1 MPCSRCG
8 SGAAPLHGRC
18 AQCGASVGSDAIPT
32 AIGLATPLPIPN
44 SDDSTTQFGIPNSDD
59 NATQFGFGGTTSMP
73 PPGPPTPVPP
83 VATTT
88 TMPQTLGLRV
98 GQNFGARYHIIR
110 VLGVGGMG
118 AVYQAWDQT
127 LEVAVA
133 LKVIR
138 PESAPDP
145 QAAEALQRR
154 FKHELLL
161 ARQVTHKNVVRIHDL
176 GEIEGITYISMPY
189 VQGSDLATVV
199 ARDGRLPV
207 ERAVAIAKE
216 LASGLVA
223 AHAAGVV
230 HRDLKPAN
238 IMIDGEGGVLIMDF
252 GIARSTSGGTAA
264 GMTASGV
271 IVGTVEYMAP
281 EQAKGERV
289 DARADIYSFG
299 LILNDILLGRRQST
313 STGVAELMARM
324 QAPLASLRSI
334 DATIPEWL
342 DAVVNKCIQPDPA
355 SRYQHMSEV
364 LADLEAKTAQPA
376 TPAARTRMQPAGSR
390 PALIGAL
397 AAVLVLGIAAGGWFL
412 RSKLGPSTRTQPQAQ
427 GQKPVVAAP
436 SVTLAILPFRNASG
450 DPTLDSLGPSV
461 SDVLRTE
468 LGQSSHV
475 MTVPSNRVLQVL
487 QDLRIQPNTT
497 LAPTELAR
505 VADFTNARSVLW
517 GQLTRFGEAI
527 RIDATLQDLDK
538 GQTVPLN
545 AMAPNTRDLLA
556 SIGALADSV
565 RENLAHGSTDILTE
579 LKSTSWKPSTSSF
592 EALRL
597 YNEGQQL
604 TQQGNH
610 QAALKSFEAATKI
623 DDHFALAL
631 SAMAKSYSTL
641 GYDDEAGQFTRRAM
655 SLSDGLPALEK
666 YRIAATHYQIV
677 RDNAKAIESY
687 ENLVKASPN
696 SPVVQF
702 DLGDLYEQTG
712 QFDKAREQYATVVR
726 LEPKF
731 AEGLRALGRIEIRR
745 GSPQDA
751 LEPLNK
757 ALSLAVEINN
767 EEARA
772 NVLQAIGIAYKQL
785 NRPEEAIRRYE
796 ESLAIKRKLG
806 PSQRR
811 GMASS
816 IGEIAQVQEMLG
828 KPREAEAR
836 FKEALKILR
845 DIGDKAGVASTL
857 TNLGSL
863 VNETLGRPD
872 EALPYFQ
879 ESLQLRRE
887 LGNSAGE
894 ALVLNNLGGLY
905 QAKGQYADAQ
915 THYELALQI
924 REKANNP
931 RDLADTVHNLA
942 ETLLKRGKYEDSLR
956 TYGRALDLR
965 RKAGDKRG
973 SAIESYSIGTIF
985 DNQGRYGAAI
995 KSKDEALTTFRDLKQ
1010 RDMWLG
1016 EILSGYGNSLALAG
1030 RFEDAD
1036 KLLDEAMTVGR
1047 ELQNNPAVIV
1057 QTQRFQADRLF
1068 YSGDNKTAATRAAE
1082 AVQSASKASDRS
1094 LGLLAQASAATVS
1107 VSTQPTRALAA
1118 RLATLAQDADSVG
1131 LKSLS
1136 VDYSLLRVDA
1146 LIKLKDYAIARDE
1159 ASRAVAKADAL
1170 GLRMLTARAR
1180 YLQGTARRLS
1190 NDSDAPRDYAAAL
1203 RLLDEIKGE
1212 DGNQN
1217 VMKRA
1222 DLAAMY
1228 ADCQRYSK
1236 S

>member
-18 AQCGASVGSDAIPT
+18 AQCGASVGSDSVPT

-44 SDDSTTQFGIPNSDD
+44 SDD
-59 NATQFGFGGTTSMP
+59 NATQFGEGTTAYVP
-73 PPGPPTPVPP
+73 PPPTMAVPP
-83 VATTT
+83 IATTAT
-88 TMPQTLGLRV
+88 HQTLGLTV
-98 GQNFGARYHIIR
+98 GQNFGSRYHIIR

-118 AVYQAWDQT
+118 AVYQAWDQS

-176 GEIEGITYISMPY
+176 GEIDGITYISMPY

-199 ARDGRLPV
+199 AREGRLPV
-207 ERAVAIAKE
+207 DRAVAIAKE

-238 IMIDGEGGVLIMDF
+238 IMIDGQGGVLIMDF

-355 SRYQHMSEV
+355 SRYQSMSEV
-364 LADLEAKTAQPA
+364 LADLEAKSGHPVTVSTRSGTAPG
-376 TPAARTRMQPAGSR
+376 GSR
-390 PALIGAL
+390 SALLTG
-397 AAVLVLGIAAGGWFL
+397 GIAALVVFGLLAGGWFL
-412 RSKLGPSTRTQPQAQ
+412 RARLTPAQRAQPQTQAQ
-427 GQKPVVAAP
+427 TRAIAAP

-450 DPTLDSLGPSV
+450 DAALDSLGSSV

-487 QDLRIQPNTT
+487 HDLRIQPNTT
-497 LAPTELAR
+497 PAPTELAR

-538 GQTVPLN
+538 GQTTPLN
-545 AMAPNTRDLLA
+545 AMAPNARDLLA
-556 SIGALADSV
+556 SIGTLADAV
-565 RENLAHGSTDILTE
+565 RENLAHGSSDVLKE

-677 RDNAKAIESY
+677 RDNAKAIEAY

-712 QFDKAREQYATVVR
+712 QFDKARDQYAIVVK
-726 LEPKF
+726 LDPKYV
-731 AEGLRALGRIEIRR
+731 EGLRALGRVEIRR
-745 GSPQDA
+745 SNPQDA

-785 NRPEEAIRRYE
+785 NRPEEAIRNYE
-796 ESLAIKRKLG
+796 ESLQIKRKLG

-816 IGEIAQVQEMLG
+816 IGEIAQVLEKTG

-845 DIGDKAGVASTL
+845 EIGDKGGVASTL

-863 VNETLGRPD
+863 LNETLGRPN

-894 ALVLNNLGGLY
+894 ALVLNNLGVLY
-905 QAKGQYADAQ
+905 QSKGQYADAQ
-915 THYELALQI
+915 THFELALQI

-931 RDLADTVHNLA
+931 KDMADTVHNLA
-942 ETLLKRGKYEDSLR
+942 ETLLKRGKYDQSLSQ
-956 TYGRALDLR
+956 YVKALDYR

-973 SAIESYSIGTIF
+973 AAIESYSIGTIF

-995 KSKDEALTTFRDLKQ
+995 KSKDDALTAFRDLKQ

-1016 EILSGYGNSLALAG
+1016 EILSGYGNSLALSG
-1030 RFEDAD
+1030 RFADAD
-1036 KLLDEAMTVGR
+1036 KLLDEALTVGR
-1047 ELQNNPAVIV
+1047 ELQNSTVIV
-1057 QTQRFQADRLF
+1057 QTQRYQADRLF
-1068 YSGDNKTAATRAAE
+1068 YSGDVKTAAARAAE
-1082 AVQSASKASDRS
+1082 AVQSAGKASDRS
-1094 LGLLAQASAATVS
+1094 LALLAQGSAATVA
-1107 VSTQPTRALAA
+1107 VSTQPTKAIAS
-1118 RLATLAQDADSVG
+1118 RLATLAQDADSLG
-1131 LKSLS
+1131 LRSLS
-1136 VDYSLLRVDA
+1136 VDCSLLRVEA
-1146 LIKLKDYAIARDE
+1146 LIKLKDVATARDE

-1170 GLRMLTARAR
+1170 GLRMLIARAR
-1180 YLQGTARRLS
+1180 FLRGTALRLA
-1190 NDSDAPRDYAAAL
+1190 NDAEASRDYAAAL
-1203 RLLDEIKGE
+1203 RLLDEIKNE

>member
-1 MPCSRCG
+1 VSN
-8 SGAAPLHGRC
+8 SNT
-18 AQCGASVGSDAIPT
+18 QF
-32 AIGLATPLPIPN
+32 PN
-44 SDDSTTQFGIPNSDD
+44 PDDSVTQL
-59 NATQFGFGGTTSMP
+59 GGTPPAP
-73 PPGPPTPVPP
+73 PPTVAVPS
-83 VATTT
+83 ATTPT
-88 TMPQTLGLRV
+88 SIQRSLGVTV
-98 GQNFGARYHIIR
+98 GQNFGSRYQVIR
-110 VLGVGGMG
+110 VLGIGGMG

-138 PESAPDP
+138 PESAPD
-145 QAAEALQRR
+145 ARTAETLQRR

-176 GEIEGITYISMPY
+176 GEIDGITYITMPY

-207 ERAVAIAKE
+207 DRAVAIAKE
-216 LASGLVA
+216 LASGLIA

-238 IMIDGEGGVLIMDF
+238 IMIDGEGSVLIMDF
-252 GIARSTSGGTAA
+252 GIARSTSGATAFA
-264 GMTASGV
+264 MTASGV

-313 STGVAELMARM
+313 ATGVAELMARM
-324 QAPLASLRSI
+324 QKPLASLRSI

-355 SRYQHMSEV
+355 ERYQSMTEV
-364 LADLEAKTAQPA
+364 LEDLEAKSRRPVTVTTSTATSA
-376 TPAARTRMQPAGSR
+376 AGSR
-390 PALIGAL
+390 SAVLMGAL
-397 AAVLVLGIAAGGWFL
+397 AALVVFGLLAGGWFL
-412 RSKLGPSTRTQPQAQ
+412 RTRLTPARGAQLQTQAQ
-427 GQKPVVAAP
+427 SQAIAAP

-450 DPTLDSLGPSV
+450 DATLDSLGPSV

-487 QDLRIQPNTT
+487 QDLRIQPNTI

-505 VADFTNARSVLW
+505 VADFTNAKSVLW

-545 AMAPNTRDLLA
+545 AMAPNARDLLA
-556 SIGALADSV
+556 SIGSLADSV

-597 YNEGQQL
+597 YNEGQRL

-631 SAMAKSYSTL
+631 SAMAKSYATL

-712 QFDKAREQYATVVR
+712 QFDKARDQYATVVR
-726 LEPKF
+726 LDPKF
-731 AEGLRALGRIEIRR
+731 AEGLRALGRIEIKR

-796 ESLAIKRKLG
+796 ESLQIKRKLG

-828 KPREAEAR
+828 KPREAEQR

-863 VNETLGRPD
+863 LSETLGRPD

-894 ALVLNNLGGLY
+894 ALVLNNLGALY

-915 THYELALQI
+915 THFELALQI

-931 RDLADTVHNLA
+931 RDMADTVHNLA
-942 ETLLKRGKYEDSLR
+942 ETLLKRGKYDQSLGQ
-956 TYGRALDLR
+956 YVRALDFR
-965 RKAGDKRG
+965 RKAGDRRG
-973 SAIESYSIGTIF
+973 AAIESYSIGTIF
-985 DNQGRYGAAI
+985 DHQGRFGAAI
-995 KSKDEALTTFRDLKQ
+995 TSKEEALTAFRDLRQ

-1016 EILSGYGNSLALAG
+1016 EILGGYGNSLALSG
-1030 RFEDAD
+1030 RFNEAD

-1047 ELQNNPAVIV
+1047 ELPNLSVIV

-1068 YSGDNKTAATRAAE
+1068 YSGDNKAAASRAAE
-1082 AVQSASKASDRS
+1082 AVQSAGKASDRS
-1094 LGLLAQASAATVS
+1094 LALLAQGSAATVT
-1107 VSTQPTRALAA
+1107 VSTQPTKAIAS
-1118 RLATLAQDADSVG
+1118 RLAGLAQEADSVG

-1136 VDYSLLRVDA
+1136 VECSLLRVDA
-1146 LIKLKDYAIARDE
+1146 LLKLKDYATGREE
-1159 ASRAVAKADAL
+1159 ANRAVAKADAL
-1170 GLRMLTARAR
+1170 GLRMLIAKAR
-1180 YLQGTARRLS
+1180 YLRGTALRLS
-1190 NDSDAPRDYAAAL
+1190 NDAEAPRDYAAAL

-1217 VMKRA
+1217 VLKRA
-1222 DLAAMY
+1222 DLATLY
-1228 ADCQRYSK
+1228 AQCQRYSK
-1236 S
+1236 G

>member
-1 MPCSRCG
+1 
-8 SGAAPLHGRC
+8 
-18 AQCGASVGSDAIPT
+18 
-32 AIGLATPLPIPN
+32 LATPLPIPN
-44 SDDSTTQFGIPNSDD
+44 SDD
-59 NATQFGFGGTTSMP
+59 NATQFSEAAAIVAAP
-73 PPGPPTPVPP
+73 PPPTTAVPP
-83 VATTT
+83 VATTST
-88 TMPQTLGLRV
+88 QHTLGLTV
-98 GQNFGARYHIIR
+98 GHNFGSRYHVIR

-176 GEIEGITYISMPY
+176 GEIDGITYISMPY

-207 ERAVAIAKE
+207 DRAVAIAKE
-216 LASGLVA
+216 LASGLIA

-238 IMIDGEGGVLIMDF
+238 IMIDGQGGVLIMDF
-252 GIARSTSGGTAA
+252 GIARSTSAGTAA

-313 STGVAELMARM
+313 STGVAELMGRM

-342 DAVVNKCIQPDPA
+342 DGLVNKCIQPDPA
-355 SRYQHMSEV
+355 NRYQSMSEV
-364 LADLEAKTAQPA
+364 LADLEARTGRPVVSTGKTADRPS
-376 TPAARTRMQPAGSR
+376 GSR
-390 PALIGAL
+390 SPLFVGAL
-397 AAVLVLGIAAGGWFL
+397 AAVVVVGLLAGGWIL
-412 RSKLGPSTRTQPQAQ
+412 RARLTPATRRAQPQTQAQTRTI
-427 GQKPVVAAP
+427 AAP

-450 DPTLDSLGPSV
+450 DATLDSLGPSV

-487 QDLRIQPNTT
+487 QDLRIQPNATP
-497 LAPTELAR
+497 APTELAR

-538 GQTVPLN
+538 GVTTPLN
-545 AMAPNTRDLLA
+545 AMAPNARDLLA
-556 SIGALADSV
+556 SIGTLADAV

-631 SAMAKSYSTL
+631 SAMARSYSTL
-641 GYDDEAGQFTRRAM
+641 GYDDEAGQATRRAM

-712 QFDKAREQYATVVR
+712 QFDKARDQYAIVVK
-726 LEPKF
+726 LDPKYV
-731 AEGLRALGRIEIRR
+731 EGLRALGRIEIKR

-796 ESLAIKRKLG
+796 ESLQIKRKLG

-816 IGEIAQVQEMLG
+816 IGEIAQVLEKTG

-836 FKEALKILR
+836 FKEALRILR
-845 DIGDKAGVASTL
+845 EIGDKAGVASTL

-863 VNETLGRPD
+863 LNETLGRPD

-894 ALVLNNLGGLY
+894 ALVLNNLGALY

-915 THYELALQI
+915 THFELALQI

-931 RDLADTVHNLA
+931 KDMADTVHNLA
-942 ETLLKRGKYEDSLR
+942 ETLLKRGKYDQSLSQ
-956 TYGRALDLR
+956 YVRALDYR

-973 SAIESYSIGTIF
+973 AAIESYSIGTIF

-995 KSKDEALTTFRDLKQ
+995 KSKDEALTAFRELKQ
-1010 RDMWLG
+1010 RDFWLG
-1016 EILSGYGNSLALAG
+1016 EILSGYGNSLALSG

-1036 KLLDEAMTVGR
+1036 KLLDEAMTVGK
-1047 ELQNNPAVIV
+1047 ELQNNPVVIV

-1068 YSGDNKTAATRAAE
+1068 YSGDNKAAAARAAE
-1082 AVQSASKASDRS
+1082 AVQSAGKASDRS
-1094 LGLLAQASAATVS
+1094 LALLAQGSAATVA
-1107 VSTQPTRALAA
+1107 VNTQPTKAIAS
-1118 RLATLAQDADSVG
+1118 RLATLAQDADSLG
-1131 LKSLS
+1131 LRSLS
-1136 VDYSLLRVDA
+1136 VDCALLRVDA
-1146 LIKLKDYAIARDE
+1146 LIKLKDVATAREE

-1170 GLRMLTARAR
+1170 GLRMLIAKARFLRGAA
-1180 YLQGTARRLS
+1180 LRLA
-1190 NDSDAPRDYAAAL
+1190 NDAEASRDYAAAL

-1222 DLAAMY
+1222 DFAAMY
-1228 ADCQRYSK
+1228 SDCQRYSK
-1236 S
+1236 G